1 MNILITG
8 GTGLIGTA
16 LSQSLH
22 NQGHDVVIVS
32 RSPQQV
38 RASLQSTSWDLT
50 SLTEAIEQ
58 ADVVVNL
65 AGSSIAGNNPFSMR
79 WTKKRKQ
86 AIVQSRLNAG
96 SRITEAIFR
105 AKSIPELLI
114 QASAIGY
121 YGNTG
126 QGSVDEASLP
136 GKDFLADVCLG
147 WEGST
152 QTVEDLGVQRIIIR
166 IGLVFSPRN
175 GLLELL
181 KLPFRF
187 FLGGKVGAG
196 QQYFSWIHLTDLVS
210 AIEFVIDH
218 SQDQG
223 IYNLTA
229 PNPVQNQAFA
239 RVLGQLMKKPSW
251 LPIPAWML
259 SIVLGEAATLALDGR
274 AVVPSRLL
282 EKGFSFKY
290 NHVEEALADL
300 LD

>member
-38 RASLQSTSWDLT
+38 RAPFQSTSWDLT

-86 AIVQSRLNAG
+86 AIVQSRLQCWISDNRSHIQG
-96 SRITEAIFR
+96 EIH
-105 AKSIPELLI
+105 PEVLI

-126 QGSVDEASLP
+126 QGSVDEAGLP

-187 FLGGKVGAG
+187 FLGGKVGSG
-196 QQYFSWIHLTDLVS
+196 QQYLSWIHLTDLVS

-239 RVLGQLMKKPSW
+239 RVLGQLMKKPK
-251 LPIPAWML
+251 
-259 SIVLGEAATLALDGR
+259 LAPNPSLDVINSSGR
-274 AVVPSRLL
+274 SCYTGSGWQSCGAKQV
-282 EKGFSFKY
+282 
-290 NHVEEALADL
+290 A
-300 LD
+300 